1 MAEAAKLNEGMGAAI
16 IDINMGCPVKKV
28 VNGHAGSALMLVIT
42 MAAAIGSYTV
52 NLRVS
57 AERSVVEKLQRQLVA
72 DAREIRTLQV
82 ELRTR
87 ARFPEM
93 QRWNDGVFQMS
104 APAAGQYLRN
114 PVQLASFGAAPEAA
128 AAPSVTYAVTTSAA
142 VPTAPAGPVTVA
154 YAPRPAAPS
163 ATVVAAPD
171 AARLIRA
178 GYTQTK
184 AASAPVP
191 VAVPAPAPVVTP
203 GPVEILP
210 EGRQ

>member
-1 MAEAAKLNEGMGAAI
+1 MRNY
-16 IDINMGCPVKKV
+16 
-28 VNGHAGSALMLVIT
+28 AGSALMLVVT

-57 AERSVVEKLQRQLVA
+57 AERAAVEKLQRQLVA

-104 APAAGQYLRN
+104 APSAGQYLRN
-114 PVQLASFGAAPEAA
+114 PVQLASFGAPAA
-128 AAPSVTYAVTTSAA
+128 APAGPSVTYAVTSPAA

-154 YAPRPAAPS
+154 YVPRPAPTAVP
-163 ATVVAAPD
+163 TPVAAPD

-178 GYTQTK
+178 GYTPTTAV
-184 AASAPVP
+184 AAP
-191 VAVPAPAPVVTP
+191 VPAPAPVAA
-203 GPVEILP
+203 PVEILP
-210 EGRQ
+210 EGGQ

>member
-1 MAEAAKLNEGMGAAI
+1 MRNY
-16 IDINMGCPVKKV
+16 
-28 VNGHAGSALMLVIT
+28 AGSALMLVVT

-57 AERSVVEKLQRQLVA
+57 AERSAVEKLQRQLVA

-104 APAAGQYLRN
+104 APSAGQYLRS
-114 PVQLASFGAAPEAA
+114 PVQLASFGAAPAA
-128 AAPSVTYAVTTSAA
+128 PAAPSVTYAVTTPGAA
-142 VPTAPAGPVTVA
+142 PGAPAGPVTVA
-154 YAPRPAAPS
+154 YAAPAALP
-163 ATVVAAPD
+163 APVPAPD

-178 GYTQTK
+178 GYTQAK
-184 AASAPVP
+184 PSGAP
-191 VAVPAPAPVVTP
+191 VAVDVPLPAPVTA

-210 EGRQ
+210 EGGQ

>member
-1 MAEAAKLNEGMGAAI
+1 MGSVFTPATHE
-16 IDINMGCPVKKV
+16 DSMRNY
-28 VNGHAGSALMLVIT
+28 AGSALMLIVT

-57 AERSVVEKLQRQLVA
+57 AERSAVEKLQRQLVA

-104 APAAGQYLRN
+104 APSAGQYLRD
-114 PVQLASFGAAPEAA
+114 PVQLASFGAMPEAA
-128 AAPSVTYAVTTSAA
+128 AKPAITYAVTAPA
-142 VPTAPAGPVTVA
+142 VPATPDQPVTVS
-154 YAPRPAAPS
+154 YAPRPTAP
-163 ATVVAAPD
+163 VAAPD

-178 GYTQTK
+178 GFTQAKPST
-184 AASAPVP
+184 APVP
-191 VAVPAPAPVVTP
+191 VAVPVLPPAAAAPVDL
-203 GPVEILP
+203 LP
-210 EGRQ
+210 EGGQ

>member
-1 MAEAAKLNEGMGAAI
+1 MRNY
-16 IDINMGCPVKKV
+16 
-28 VNGHAGSALMLVIT
+28 AGSALMLIIT

-57 AERSVVEKLQRQLVA
+57 AERSAVEKLQRQLVA

-104 APAAGQYLRN
+104 APSAGQYLRN
-114 PVQLASFGAAPEAA
+114 PVQLASFGAAPAEV
-128 AAPSVTYAVTTSAA
+128 APKPAVTYAVTAPAA
-142 VPTAPAGPVTVA
+142 VPAPSDAPVTVA
-154 YAPRPAAPS
+154 YAQRPAAP
-163 ATVVAAPD
+163 VAVPD

-178 GYTQTK
+178 GYTK
-184 AASAPVP
+184 SKSAATAPVD
-191 VAVPAPAPVVTP
+191 VPALPPVSA
-203 GPVEILP
+203 GPVELLP
-210 EGRQ
+210 DGGQ

>member
-1 MAEAAKLNEGMGAAI
+1 MRNY
-16 IDINMGCPVKKV
+16 
-28 VNGHAGSALMLVIT
+28 AGSALMLVIT

-57 AERSVVEKLQRQLVA
+57 AERSAVEKLQRRIVA

-93 QRWNDGVFQMS
+93 QRWNDGFFQMS
-104 APAAGQYLRN
+104 APSAGQYLRN

-128 AAPSVTYAVTTSAA
+128 AAAPSVTFAVTTPAA
-142 VPTAPAGPVTVA
+142 VPVAPDRPLTVD
-154 YAPRPAAPS
+154 YAPRPAAPI
-163 ATVVAAPD
+163 AAPD

-178 GYTQTK
+178 GYTK
-184 AASAPVP
+184 AGLARTAP
-191 VAVPAPAPVVTP
+191 VAVPSPVTPAEPAAAPVD
-203 GPVEILP
+203 ILP
-210 EGRQ
+210 EGGQ

>member
-1 MAEAAKLNEGMGAAI
+1 MRNY
-16 IDINMGCPVKKV
+16 
-28 VNGHAGSALMLVIT
+28 AGSALMLIVT

-57 AERSVVEKLQRQLVA
+57 AERSAVEKLQRQLVA

-114 PVQLASFGAAPEAA
+114 PVQLAGFGAAPVAA
-128 AAPSVTYAVTTSAA
+128 AAPAVTYAVTTPAA
-142 VPTAPAGPVTVA
+142 VPAASDAPVTVA
-154 YAPRPAAPS
+154 YAPRATAP
-163 ATVVAAPD
+163 VAAPD

-178 GYTQTK
+178 GYTQAK
-184 AASAPVP
+184 PAAAAVAVAVPVLPPAASAPV
-191 VAVPAPAPVVTP
+191 
-203 GPVEILP
+203 ELLP
-210 EGRQ
+210 EGGQ

>member
-1 MAEAAKLNEGMGAAI
+1 MRNY
-16 IDINMGCPVKKV
+16 
-28 VNGHAGSALMLVIT
+28 AGSALMLVIT

-57 AERSVVEKLQRQLVA
+57 AERSAVEKLQRQLVA

-104 APAAGQYLRN
+104 APSAGQYLRN
-114 PVQLASFGAAPEAA
+114 PVQLASFGASPDTP
-128 AAPSVTYAVTTSAA
+128 AAPSVTYAVTTPAA
-142 VPTAPAGPVTVA
+142 VPARSDQPVTIA
-154 YAPRPAAPS
+154 YAPRPETP
-163 ATVVAAPD
+163 VAAPD

-178 GYTQTK
+178 GYTPAK
-184 AASAPVP
+184 PAAPAA
-191 VAVPAPAPVVTP
+191 VATVPAPAVAA
-203 GPVEILP
+203 PVEILP
-210 EGRQ
+210 EGGQ